1 VIQVR
6 VGRLVHY
13 EGGAL
18 VRPMRSDLAPTTAA
32 SREVWAQC
40 GDAVRD
46 RLELVGEV
54 PVGGAV
60 ITPAGELPCDF
71 LIHAVT
77 STPTEAEAPLTVQR
91 ALRNALRRAADWG
104 VESLAV
110 PPMGGGVGVMGL
122 EGAATT
128 QVEILRNHLD
138 EGPEPRDLT
147 ILVANEY
154 EEDVYGRMVASR
166 VEE

>member
-1 VIQVR
+1 MIQVQ

-60 ITPAGELPCDF
+60 ITPAGGLPCDF

-104 VESLAV
+104 VGSMAV
-110 PPMGGGVGVMGL
+110 PPMGCGVGVMGL

-154 EEDVYGRMVASR
+154 EEDVYGRLVASR